1 MADAGKGAP
10 SSRYARQIALPEIG
24 PDGQARLA
32 AAAVLV
38 VGAGGLGSPVIT
50 YLAAAGIGTVGVVD
64 DDLVEE
70 SNLHRQPL
78 HRTVDIGRPK
88 ALSARDAVSRL
99 TPDVRV
105 VAHQERLTAEHA
117 RRLVTA
123 YDLVVDGS
131 DNFPTRYAVG
141 QACAEVGRPH
151 VWGAA
156 LAFQAQVSVWWPP
169 HGPCYRCV
177 FPDAPTPGSVPSC
190 ADAGVVGALVGSVG
204 SIQAMEAVKV
214 LLGIGEPLVGRLLVH
229 DALAGSWGQVPVR
242 RDPACPTCCGMPL
255 ASVPRVSAA
264 SRQAPPGAPTSIS
277 TAQLRAE
284 GDALLVIDVRPH
296 RERAA
301 LPGPATVG
309 VELEALR
316 SGEGMDERVLGPR
329 AGQVVFVCRSGVRSA
344 EAAHLARAAGWQH
357 AVSLDGGALAWEGR
371 S

>member
-1 MADAGKGAP
+1 M
-10 SSRYARQIALPEIG
+10 
-24 PDGQARLA
+24 
-32 AAAVLV
+32 
-38 VGAGGLGSPVIT
+38 
-50 YLAAAGIGTVGVVD
+50 
-64 DDLVEE
+64 
-70 SNLHRQPL
+70 
-78 HRTVDIGRPK
+78 
-88 ALSARDAVSRL
+88 
-99 TPDVRV
+99 
-105 VAHQERLTAEHA
+105 
-117 RRLVTA
+117 
-123 YDLVVDGS
+123 
-131 DNFPTRYAVG
+131 G

-277 TAQLRAE
+277 TAQLRAD